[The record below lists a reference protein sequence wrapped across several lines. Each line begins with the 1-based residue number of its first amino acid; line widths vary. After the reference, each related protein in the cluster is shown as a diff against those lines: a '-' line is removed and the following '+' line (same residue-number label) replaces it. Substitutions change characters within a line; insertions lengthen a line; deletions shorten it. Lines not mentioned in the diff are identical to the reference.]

1 MIRIVEVGP
10 RDGLQNE
17 PTPIDT
23 SIKLEYI
30 QNLIGA
36 GVREIEVTSFVSP
49 KYVPQLADSMDLW
62 KQLPPGP
69 LYSALVPNRRGL
81 ENAMSVGVERICLF
95 TATSDAFTQKN
106 INMTVDQSLAEF
118 AEVIRDFRNH
128 TPKSWIR
135 LYMST
140 AFHCPYSGPVSA
152 QVASEKISRAMELDV
167 DELSIGDTT
176 GYGIPQDVRNLD
188 SLLNLCKEKVAWHF
202 HDTRGMAIAN
212 VQVALDLG
220 YEVFDA
226 SSAGLG
232 GCPYAPGAGGNL
244 ATEDLVYLLHRQGK
258 VPEINLELLSQA
270 SSPILAALG
279 RSASAKAQVAQLA
292 LKR

>member
-10 RDGLQNE
+10 RYGLQNE

-140 AFHCPYSGPVSA
+140 AFHCPYSGTVSA

-212 VQVALDLG
+212 VQVALALMR
-220 YEVFDA
+220 VVLVLADA
-226 SSAGLG
+226 L
-232 GCPYAPGAGGNL
+232 
-244 ATEDLVYLLHRQGK
+244 TRQEP
-258 VPEINLELLSQA
+258 VEIL
-270 SSPILAALG
+270 
-279 RSASAKAQVAQLA
+279 QLKISFIFFTVREKFQKSIWSFC
-292 LKR
+292 LKRAPRSWQPSDARLLRRLRSLNWR